1 MKNNKFHFYCLSF
14 IQVDNGMMYTASA
27 YIANK
32 TKQVTQKHIEAAKP
46 MAKVKCDACL
56 IAASYLGCMTVGEF
70 QITQENNNADRED
83 SKDIKVPRR
92 FLGWVAILGFV
103 IAVAKSEPEQQPD
116 ALAVFL
122 ISIGG
127 LGWVYYRVKG
137 WFHHG

>member
-83 SKDIKVPRR
+83 SKGHQSAEEVPR
-92 FLGWVAILGFV
+92 LGSDSGVCDSG
-103 IAVAKSEPEQQPD
+103 SEE
-116 ALAVFL
+116 
-122 ISIGG
+122 
-127 LGWVYYRVKG
+127 
-137 WFHHG
+137 